1 MYQNWI
7 IAEERKKMEHRFNF
21 YKRVY
26 NSVIDTSINVYDRA
40 EFLSD
45 LLKDKDLGNCIILS
59 KKI

>member
-1 MYQNWI
+1 
-7 IAEERKKMEHRFNF
+7 MEHRFDF

-26 NSVIDTSINVYDRA
+26 NSVIDTSIDVYDRA